1 MLESIYQ
8 AVRTIA
14 VYLLFSSVLL
24 GVLQE
29 SPYKPYVRLFTS
41 LLLVLFM
48 VRSVS
53 FLSFDEKIEKIFE
66 QAVKADDF
74 SEKLER
80 AQQAGQEKI
89 TEQLVEEVKKKVV
102 VFLKEFGYKVLEI
115 EIKLAQDYQIEEMK
129 LELEYQKKDKNTKK
143 ETKFLDKQIDK
154 KELKTAL
161 AEYFSVNQEN
171 IAIRIALSGGDAYGK
186 MDRGAW

>member
-1 MLESIYQ
+1 MILASIYQ

-24 GVLQE
+24 GILQE

-53 FLSFDEKIEKIFE
+53 FLSFDEKIEHILE
-66 QAVKADDF
+66 QAVEADDF
-74 SEKLER
+74 SAKLQK

-89 TEQLVEEVKKKVV
+89 TEQLIEEVKKKQSY
-102 VFLKEFGYKVLEI
+102 FWKS
-115 EIKLAQDYQIEEMK
+115 
-129 LELEYQKKDKNTKK
+129 
-143 ETKFLDKQIDK
+143 LDMR
-154 KELKTAL
+154 
-161 AEYFSVNQEN
+161 Y
-171 IAIRIALSGGDAYGK
+171 
-186 MDRGAW
+186 

>member
-1 MLESIYQ
+1 MILASIYQ

-24 GVLQE
+24 GILQE

-48 VRSVS
+48 VRSIS
-53 FLSFDEKIEKIFE
+53 FLSFDEKIEHILE
-66 QAVKADDF
+66 QAVEADDF
-74 SEKLER
+74 SAKLQK

-89 TEQLVEEVKKKVV
+89 TEQLIEEVKKKAII
-102 VFLKEFGYKVLEI
+102 FLEEFGYEILDI

-129 LELEYQKKDKNTKK
+129 LELKWKKQEKDSIEKEKK
-143 ETKFLDKQIDK
+143 FSDKQMDK
-154 KELKTAL
+154 KELKIAL
-161 AEYFSVNQEN
+161 AE
-171 IAIRIALSGGDAYGK
+171 
-186 MDRGAW
+186 